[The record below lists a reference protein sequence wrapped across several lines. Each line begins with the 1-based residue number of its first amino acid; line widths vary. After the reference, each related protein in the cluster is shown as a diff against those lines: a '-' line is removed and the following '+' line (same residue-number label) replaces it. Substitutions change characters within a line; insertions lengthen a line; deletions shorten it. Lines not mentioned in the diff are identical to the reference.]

1 MRNAGMPPEGIM
13 RSYLRH
19 HAKKIFA
26 GNIDIS
32 IIEHD
37 KNPIVVILEI
47 VSICLLW
54 VVVQACASGMA
65 QNFGRISPSL
75 EATRIFESHTV
86 LPDHHY
92 YYSGPEGKPNAV
104 IGIDKRYTL
113 DSKFWKPVDLTPE
126 KLRAW
131 INLILDSQ
139 SFVPLNNYGS
149 FILGPDGQ
157 QVGVWYSPWMP
168 SPVKMEDD
176 NRIVVHTPYIGDGRT
191 RHSGWGT
198 DDYW

>member
-1 MRNAGMPPEGIM
+1 M
-13 RSYLRH
+13 
-19 HAKKIFA
+19 
-26 GNIDIS
+26 
-32 IIEHD
+32 
-37 KNPIVVILEI
+37 
-47 VSICLLW
+47 
-54 VVVQACASGMA
+54 
-65 QNFGRISPSL
+65 
-75 EATRIFESHTV
+75 
-86 LPDHHY
+86 
-92 YYSGPEGKPNAV
+92 
-104 IGIDKRYTL
+104 
-113 DSKFWKPVDLTPE
+113 DLTPE

-157 QVGVWYSPWMP
+157 QVGVWYAPWMP

-176 NRIVVHTPYIGDGRT
+176 NRIVVHTPYIGAGRT